1 MYLTSGLL
9 RFVPWLLMCGL
20 IVLLERRFLPGVAAS
35 SYACI
40 VVLATLTGALLLRS
54 SAVGQ
59 PSWRNVVA
67 SMLLPCSGLLG
78 DGSLQKL
85 CVSNLLG
92 SMLFG
97 IGGLFVARYLRYN
110 DYSLAR
116 IGGWTIA
123 CALAWLVLIG
133 LVLFL
138 VHQYGKGY
146 YAGGSGFRKILAVV
160 GRTCRGTG
168 GEHGFVRCGLP
179 SCRVRRSDRTQCNC
193 VRPHGFYVADR
204 HRCETLRPAGPLELN
219 RRRTQRSATPL
230 RQNGI
235 QGNVEPRRLTLVK
248 FYCSLSFRFFPT
260 PGTEVICFIHDA
272 T

>member
-1 MYLTSGLL
+1 MYLISGLL

-78 DGSLQKL
+78 YGSLQKL

-138 VHQYGKGY
+138 VRQYGKGY
-146 YAGGSGFRKILAVV
+146 YAGGSGFRKILELLA
-160 GRTCRGTG
+160 
-168 GEHGFVRCGLP
+168 
-179 SCRVRRSDRTQCNC
+179 
-193 VRPHGFYVADR
+193 A
-204 HRCETLRPAGPLELN
+204 PAGALAVSMALFAAGFPVVAFAVAIVP
-219 RRRTQRSATPL
+219 SAIVFVPMGFML
-230 RQNGI
+230 LI
-235 QGNVEPRRLTLVK
+235 VIAMK
-248 FYCSLSFRFFPT
+248 LSGQPVRWN
-260 PGTEVICFIHDA
+260 
-272 T
+272 